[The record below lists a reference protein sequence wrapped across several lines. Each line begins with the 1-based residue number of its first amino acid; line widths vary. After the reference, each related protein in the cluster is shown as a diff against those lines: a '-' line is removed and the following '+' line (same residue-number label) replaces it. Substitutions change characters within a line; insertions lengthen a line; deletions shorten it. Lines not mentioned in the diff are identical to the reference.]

1 MVGAGACGVLGA
13 RSWVASTGGTIREPY
28 AAAAAGRL
36 GSTQAQAA
44 LAPQVGAGDEQP
56 RTRAA
61 CFEAG
66 TRHEPGIHEGVP
78 SLTTTTWHR
87 VWMLPR
93 QQTWLL
99 RCVSSTRIYA
109 ETRIDAGEIYSFS
122 MTYQP
127 LFANLIKSLAIFTSH
142 GAWFPANLT
151 KRPTRFEGAHHVPHE
166 TIRHQTSQ
174 SQKTPSP

>member
-1 MVGAGACGVLGA
+1 VGAGACGVLGA

-36 GSTQAQAA
+36 GSTHTQAA
-44 LAPQVGAGDEQP
+44 LAPQVGVGDEQP

-66 TRHEPGIHEGVP
+66 TRHEPWDPRGVP

-93 QQTWLL
+93 QQTYAVRRGMFSISYLVV
-99 RCVSSTRIYA
+99 VSVRHHPDTPMVSYLYLA
-109 ETRIDAGEIYSFS
+109 EKLEHPCA
-122 MTYQP
+122 
-127 LFANLIKSLAIFTSH
+127 
-142 GAWFPANLT
+142 
-151 KRPTRFEGAHHVPHE
+151 
-166 TIRHQTSQ
+166 
-174 SQKTPSP
+174 